1 MKTTILIPTDFTIE
15 SLNLFKKAA
24 QSTENESVNIVF
36 LHCIYLSDS
45 ITELLFFSKKTIIKS
60 LVNPDFQD
68 ACKIICN
75 KYASR
80 INSTRIEIF
89 SGTTQN
95 AFNQFL
101 EGNLIDEILI
111 PENYTLRLVNT
122 RSFDP
127 MPFIQR
133 ARVPVNTVT
142 WPNTTDIPE
151 KNQLAELFFSQH
163 KA

>member
-24 QSTENESVNIVF
+24 QLVESESVNIVF

-45 ITELLFFSKKTIIKS
+45 ITELLFFSKKELIKS

-68 ACKIICN
+68 GCKIICN

-89 SGTTQN
+89 CGASQN
-95 AFNQFL
+95 AFNHFL
-101 EGNLIDEILI
+101 EGNLIDEII
-111 PENYTLRLVNT
+111 VPENYSLRLVHK

-127 MPFIQR
+127 MPFIQH
-133 ARVPVNTVT
+133 ASVPVKTVT
-142 WPNTTDIPE
+142 WPNTAGAPE
-151 KNQLAELFFSQH
+151 KNHLAELFLSQH
-163 KA
+163 KS

>member
-24 QSTENESVNIVF
+24 QSVESESVNIVF
-36 LHCIYLSDS
+36 LHCVHLSDS
-45 ITELLFFSKKTIIKS
+45 ITELLFFSKKELIKS

-89 SGTTQN
+89 NGTTQS
-95 AFNQFL
+95 AFNNFI
-101 EGNLIDEILI
+101 EGNMIDEII
-111 PENYTLRLVNT
+111 TPENYSLQLVNK

-127 MPFIQR
+127 MPFIQH
-133 ARVPVNTVT
+133 ASVPVKTVA
-142 WPNTTDIPE
+142 WPNTAGVPE

-163 KA
+163 KF